1 MISRA
6 TKGFWKAYRELPANV
21 KTNARKV
28 YRLWMRDPWHP
39 SLHFK
44 KVHTTR
50 PIYSVRVG
58 DGWRAIC
65 TKCEDH
71 YIWFW
76 IGSHSDYDIILPQ
89 L

>member
-1 MISRA
+1 MISHA
-6 TKGFWKAYRELPANV
+6 TKGFWKAYRELPPSVRAKAERV
-21 KTNARKV
+21 F
-28 YRLWMRDPWHP
+28 RLWLNDPQHP

-44 KVHTTR
+44 KVHATR

-65 TKCEDH
+65 VKHEDRF
-71 YIWFW
+71 IWFW
-76 IGSHSDYDIILPQ
+76 IGSHSDYDLILSR